1 VTRSLPLSVSQSRA
15 VWSSEAVLGSTVLG
29 LCWQI
34 LSQRVKQR
42 SNALLVGS
50 DLFVWRCILW
60 FRSGDLHSPL
70 PLTLRAGFR
79 ASVEGVQSLDNHL
92 RYSLQP
98 LRTQQNYIDVS
109 RKLIDGVV
117 AFDETFY
124 ESLAKMVN
132 EEPVRTRDLV
142 AMGQIRSIASR
153 SSTILFVGWA

>member
-1 VTRSLPLSVSQSRA
+1 
-15 VWSSEAVLGSTVLG
+15 
-29 LCWQI
+29 
-34 LSQRVKQR
+34 
-42 SNALLVGS
+42 
-50 DLFVWRCILW
+50 
-60 FRSGDLHSPL
+60 
-70 PLTLRAGFR
+70 
-79 ASVEGVQSLDNHL
+79 
-92 RYSLQP
+92 
-98 LRTQQNYIDVS
+98 VS